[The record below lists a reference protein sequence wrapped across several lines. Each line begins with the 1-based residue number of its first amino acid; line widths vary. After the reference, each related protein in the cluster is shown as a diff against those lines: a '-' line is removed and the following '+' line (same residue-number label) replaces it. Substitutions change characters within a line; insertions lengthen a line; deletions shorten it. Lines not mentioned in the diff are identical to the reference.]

1 MKCYWSKKCLK
12 CVLSCGINNLSGNMS
27 PPKIK
32 PEVRDRIRHFLN
44 AGHCITMVIKACK
57 SEGLTVSHATVQKV
71 RNGGYES
78 RGTAEVKSIRGR
90 PLSVMTK
97 SKSNLLQKMTSDSN
111 PITQRSWRCL
121 KGISTIISIKHW
133 EWRQERRSKYMH
145 CLNGT
150 LRWDESGHCHYIGSC
165 AMEDGK
171 ST

>member
-1 MKCYWSKKCLK
+1 
-12 CVLSCGINNLSGNMS
+12 MS

-78 RGTAEVKSIRGR
+78 KGTTEVKSIRGR

-97 SKSNLLQKMTSDSN
+97 SKLNLLQKMTSDSN
-111 PITQRSWRCL
+111 PITQRERAKKL
-121 KGISTIISIKHW
+121 KVSQRNVNYHIHKTQNADKKGGQSTCILSTKH
-133 EWRQERRSKYMH
+133 
-145 CLNGT
+145 
-150 LRWDESGHCHYIGSC
+150 
-165 AMEDGK
+165 
-171 ST
+171 